1 MSAFSAAVRAQ
12 PEGVAICYSSKS
24 TQMLS
29 LWAPAGNDVM
39 WHVTDR
45 VKVTVFTDSDRI
57 TADMNDVNGLLNY

>member
-1 MSAFSAAVRAQ
+1 MSAFSTVVQAQ

-29 LWAPAGNDVM
+29 LWAPACDDVM

-45 VKVTVFTDSDRI
+45 VKVTEEHDVFTDSDHI
-57 TADMNDVNGLLNY
+57 TAEMNRT